1 MTAVDVVFTGFGIIT
16 LVGGLLVVTSDNL
29 VHAALWLA
37 LALVGLGGC
46 YLLVAAEFVALV
58 QILIYV
64 GAVVVLLLFALML
77 TRAPTGPLP
86 GLTTRSPG
94 FAAVAGGV
102 AAAGLLAVLA
112 TGFRGARIDTG
123 HGLVGSAHAVGV
135 ALFTTWVLPFEILS
149 LLLLGALIGAI
160 AVSRRAAD
168 DDEWPGDVAD
178 PGA

>member
-1 MTAVDVVFTGFGIIT
+1 VTGVEVVFTGFGIVT
-16 LVGGLLVVTSDNL
+16 LVAGVLVVTSDNL

-86 GLTTRSPG
+86 GLTTRSPA
-94 FAAVAGGV
+94 FAAGAGAV
-102 AAAGLLAVLA
+102 AAIGLFGVLLAA
-112 TGFRGARIDTG
+112 FHGERIDTE
-123 HGLVGSAHAVGV
+123 HGLVGSTRAVGS
-135 ALFTTWVLPFEILS
+135 ALFTTWVLPFEVLS
-149 LLLLGALIGAI
+149 LLLLAALIGAI
-160 AVSRRAAD
+160 TVSRRSAD
-168 DDEWPGDVAD
+168 DERREPTGAGD
-178 PGA
+178 